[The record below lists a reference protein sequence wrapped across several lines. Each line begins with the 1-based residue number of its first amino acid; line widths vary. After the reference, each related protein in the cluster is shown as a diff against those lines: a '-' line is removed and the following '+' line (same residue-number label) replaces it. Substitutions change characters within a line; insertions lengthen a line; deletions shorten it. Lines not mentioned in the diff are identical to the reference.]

1 MHKSCRGLFFTSQ
14 SISGTLRLSVRLLS
28 VRLSVFLTVMIDEPC
43 SQRSQAN
50 SEKLRVTGN
59 ITKLA
64 RKMKKGNRH
73 FYIDFSTK

>member
-14 SISGTLRLSVRLLS
+14 SISGTLRLS

>member
-14 SISGTLRLSVRLLS
+14 SISGTLRLSVRL
-28 VRLSVFLTVMIDEPC
+28 SVFLIVMIDEPC
-43 SQRSQAN
+43 SQRSQAD

>member
-1 MHKSCRGLFFTSQ
+1 MRKSCRGLFFTSQ
-14 SISGTLRLSVRLLS
+14 SISGTLRLSVRL
-28 VRLSVFLTVMIDEPC
+28 SVFLTVMIDEPC
-43 SQRSQAN
+43 CQRSQAN
-50 SEKLRVTGN
+50 LEKLRVTGN

>member
-14 SISGTLRLSVRLLS
+14 SISGTLRLSVRL
-28 VRLSVFLTVMIDEPC
+28 SVFLTVMIDEPC
-43 SQRSQAN
+43 SQRSQAD

>member
-14 SISGTLRLSVRLLS
+14 SISGTLRLSVRL
-28 VRLSVFLTVMIDEPC
+28 SVFLTVMIDEPC
-43 SQRSQAN
+43 SQRSQAD

-73 FYIDFSTK
+73 FYIDFSTI